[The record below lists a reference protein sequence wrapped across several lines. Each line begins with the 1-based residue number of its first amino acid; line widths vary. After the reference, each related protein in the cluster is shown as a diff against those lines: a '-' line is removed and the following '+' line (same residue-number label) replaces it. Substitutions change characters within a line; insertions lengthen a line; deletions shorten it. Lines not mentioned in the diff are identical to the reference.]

1 MLLDAPV
8 TRKNFGFANA
18 KTDHIG
24 DMKFEGRRDLIRNVQ
39 RSLGIVADGQ
49 DGPVTWRSIYGAVRE
64 LRVEL
69 GFSGVG
75 LEMVR
80 LAKGEIGVSEVD
92 GTNCGERVNE
102 YKAAT
107 WLDSEKGW
115 PWCAAF
121 ICWLVREA
129 IEKESVLFDRPQTA
143 GAWDFENWAKK
154 QEDKGVELY
163 KPVKSGNKP
172 YVRAGDIVVFQFS
185 HIGLAISEENKSGY
199 IQTIEGNTNGA
210 GSREGGSVLEK
221 SRNIENVRSVIR
233 IL

>member
-75 LEMVR
+75 VEMVR

>member
-75 LEMVR
+75 LEMVK